1 MNNERKTFS
10 NTPASTSQSHRTL
23 MIVTGEASG
32 DLHGAE
38 LARAL
43 WKLDRSLEILGMGG
57 QRMEKAGV
65 ELVFDNRRL
74 GVMGLVEVIKRWR
87 WVARSYYS
95 IRAWL
100 KKGAIDLLVLID
112 SPDFNLRIARV
123 ARRYGIPVVYYIG
136 PKIWAWRSGRVRTIA
151 KRIQRMLVI
160 LPFEEEIYRKANV
173 SCKFVGNPLLD
184 EMPND
189 LDRKVLRRQY
199 GLDPC
204 SLVVAL
210 LPGSRRQE
218 IKRILPVMLSASSQI
233 SKEVEGVNFVLP
245 VAPSVEWQ
253 SVECETSRWPISI
266 KLVPAD
272 APRVLASADAA
283 VVASGT
289 ATLEAALTGTP
300 MVIVYKMAWLTYI
313 LARMFIRVRNIGL
326 VNIVAGHR
334 IVPEL
339 VQGAATGKTIAN
351 ELVRLL
357 KEKDLRQEMKKALE
371 RVSQRIGPPGA
382 SMRAAEEVLTLLH
395 KTGVSGEYGTTSK
408 TAKLS

>member
-1 MNNERKTFS
+1 MSKE
-10 NTPASTSQSHRTL
+10 NTAHRTL
-23 MIVTGEASG
+23 LIVTGEASG

-43 WKLDRSLEILGMGG
+43 WKLDQSLQILGMGG

-65 ELVFDNRRL
+65 KLVFDNRRL
-74 GVMGLVEVIKRWR
+74 GVMGLVEVMKRWR
-87 WVARSYYS
+87 WIVRSYRC
-95 IRAWL
+95 ICTWL

-123 ARRYGIPVVYYIG
+123 ARRHGIPVVYYIG
-136 PKIWAWRSGRVRTIA
+136 PKIWAWRSGRIRTIA

-173 SCKFVGNPLLD
+173 SCKFVGHPLLD
-184 EMPND
+184 EMPKD
-189 LDRKVLRRQY
+189 LDHKVLRRQY
-199 GLDPC
+199 GLDPS
-204 SLVVAL
+204 SLVIAL
-210 LPGSRRQE
+210 LPGSRQQE
-218 IKRILPVMLSASSQI
+218 IERILPVMLSASSQI
-233 SKEVEGVNFVLP
+233 SKQVEGVNFMLP
-245 VAPSVEWQ
+245 VAPSIEWR
-253 SVECETSRWPISI
+253 SVERETSRWPISI
-266 KLVPAD
+266 KLIPAD

-283 VVASGT
+283 IVTSGT

-339 VQGAATGKTIAN
+339 IQGAATGTTIAN
-351 ELVRLL
+351 ELMRLL
-357 KEKDLRQEMKKALE
+357 KEKDLRQEMKKAL
-371 RVSQRIGPPGA
+371 SQVRQKIGPPGA
-382 SMRAAEEVLTLLH
+382 SMQAAEEVLTLLY
-395 KTGVSGEYGTTSK
+395 KTGISGEYGTFSK